1 MTNQTMPVLFVGHGS
16 PMNAMEDNQFSAGWT
31 EISKKIPT
39 PKAILCI
46 SAHWFTHGLRVNNS
60 PKPKQIYDMYGFP
73 EELYQITWPAPGD
86 PELAGRVAKMTG
98 AKVDDS
104 WGCDHGAWSVLRR
117 MYPKADIPFFQLSV
131 NRDAP
136 PEKHFALGRTL
147 ASLRDE
153 GVLIVGSGD
162 VVHNLSL
169 VDWDNPGGFPW
180 AEEFDGYVHDAILRG
195 DYQAV
200 VDYRKAGECA
210 EYAFFTP
217 DHFLPILPVL
227 GAAQPGEKVTVFNRQ
242 CVMGALSM
250 TSYLIGITNP

>member
-1 MTNQTMPVLFVGHGS
+1 MT
-16 PMNAMEDNQFSAGWT
+16 
-31 EISKKIPT
+31 
-39 PKAILCI
+39 
-46 SAHWFTHGLRVNNS
+46 
-60 PKPKQIYDMYGFP
+60 
-73 EELYQITWPAPGD
+73 
-86 PELAGRVAKMTG
+86 
-98 AKVDDS
+98 
-104 WGCDHGAWSVLRR
+104 WGCDHGAWSVTPPDVSEGG
-117 MYPKADIPFFQLSV
+117 YPVLPIVRQPGRA
-131 NRDAP
+131 A
-136 PEKHFALGRTL
+136 EKHFALGRTL

-242 CVMGALSM
+242 CVMGALS
-250 TSYLIGITNP
+250 P